1 MSDLRTRIAAIIYE
15 ALDYDDED
23 VTLSDHL
30 AEVLYNKLGMHLETR
45 WYEDYEGRPQKQIRW
60 STFWQRDDQ

>member
-1 MSDLRTRIAAIIYE
+1 MTDLRTRIAAIIYE

-30 AEVLYNKLGMHLETR
+30 ADVLYKKLGLGLETR
-45 WYEDYEGRPQKQIRW
+45 WYEDYHGKPQKQVRW
-60 STFWQRDDQ
+60 TTFWQLYDQ

>member
-1 MSDLRTRIAAIIYE
+1 MSDLRTRIAAIIYD

-30 AEVLYNKLGMHLETR
+30 ANVLYQKLGLGLETR
-45 WYEDYEGRPQKQIRW
+45 LTEDFNGNIYKQVRW